1 MSDGLTFAYSL
12 LSRLAVLSV
21 LPVTLMPRLS
31 KCLAIKKTTIKIVG
45 WKDFQPFWCLRRKND
60 TIDNRSRQSR

>member
-31 KCLAIKKTTIKIVG
+31 KCLAIKKNNY
-45 WKDFQPFWCLRRKND
+45 KN
-60 TIDNRSRQSR
+60 SRLERLPTLLVFKEKK